1 MSRETLFVQNSAY
14 VTSCGSCW
22 LESSICER
30 NSRISF
36 FAWTFTLSHGLL
48 RSATTRVSPC
58 VCGCSLWL
66 LLSGSYRR
74 VAPLRWRTVTA
85 SRALH
90 HRDAHGEGH
99 FSLKHALDIQVGDLC
114 VGMRKAFG
122 TFCDRK
128 AHRVGQG

>member
-1 MSRETLFVQNSAY
+1 M
-14 VTSCGSCW
+14 
-22 LESSICER
+22 
-30 NSRISF
+30 
-36 FAWTFTLSHGLL
+36 
-48 RSATTRVSPC
+48 
-58 VCGCSLWL
+58 
-66 LLSGSYRR
+66 
-74 VAPLRWRTVTA
+74 TA